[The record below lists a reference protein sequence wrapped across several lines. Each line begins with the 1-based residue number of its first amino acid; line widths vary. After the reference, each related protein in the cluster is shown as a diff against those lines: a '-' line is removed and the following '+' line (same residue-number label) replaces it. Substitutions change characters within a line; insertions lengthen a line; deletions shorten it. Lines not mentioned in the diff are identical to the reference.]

1 MFIILQLVVIVLC
14 FLFLF
19 TSFRL
24 IVVLCVL
31 PVILIFPVVVTVFV
45 PILFVQ
51 SVEFLA
57 YSIFIVYMLN
67 YLV

>member
-19 TSFRL
+19 TLFRL
-24 IVVLCVL
+24 IVVLHVH
-31 PVILIFPVVVTVFV
+31 PVILIFPAVVTVFV
-45 PILFVQ
+45 PVLFVQ
-51 SVEFLA
+51 SAKFLA

>member
-19 TSFRL
+19 TLFRL